1 MRLREHWEM
10 SWAEEETYALEEF
23 APPPSDII
31 EGPIDFN
38 DILVEN
44 PISTFAV
51 RIAGESMIGIG
62 IYPNDIAVVNRA
74 REVTNGCI
82 VMARVDDGFTIKRY
96 RNGKDGIRLE
106 AANLNYPDIQITEN
120 TDWEIWGVVTHSIRM
135 LVA

>member
-1 MRLREHWEM
+1 M
-10 SWAEEETYALEEF
+10 SWAEEEAYALEEF
-23 APPPSDII
+23 APPPGDII

-44 PISTFAV
+44 PIATFAV
-51 RIAGESMIGIG
+51 RIAGESMVGIG

-96 RNGKDGIRLE
+96 RKGKDGIRLE
-106 AANLNYPDIQITEN
+106 AANPNYPDIIVTEAN
-120 TDWEIWGVVTHSIRM
+120 DFEVWGVVTHSIRM
-135 LVA
+135 LLA

>member
-1 MRLREHWEM
+1 M

-23 APPPSDII
+23 SPPPSDII

-44 PISTFAV
+44 PVATFAV
-51 RIAGESMIGIG
+51 RIAGDSMKGIG
-62 IYPNDIAVVNRA
+62 IYPKDIAVVNRA

-96 RNGKDGIRLE
+96 RKGKDGIRLE

-135 LVA
+135 LLP

>member
-1 MRLREHWEM
+1 M

-74 REVTNGCI
+74 RQVRNGNI
-82 VMARVDDGFTIKRY
+82 VLALLDNQFTMKRY
-96 RNGKDGIRLE
+96 CVTKDGIRLE
-106 AANLNYPDIQITEN
+106 AANPNYSDITVTEAN
-120 TDWEIWGVVTHSIRM
+120 DFELWGVVTHSIRM
-135 LVA
+135 LLA

>member
-1 MRLREHWEM
+1 M
-10 SWAEEETYALEEF
+10 SWAEEEAYALEEF

-38 DILVEN
+38 ELIIEN
-44 PISTFAV
+44 QPATFAV
-51 RIAGESMIGIG
+51 RIAGDSMKGIG

-96 RNGKDGIRLE
+96 RKGKDGIRLE

-135 LVA
+135 LLP

>member
-1 MRLREHWEM
+1 M
-10 SWAEEETYALEEF
+10 SWAEEEAYALEEF

-38 DILVEN
+38 EILVEN
-44 PISTFAV
+44 PVATFAV
-51 RIAGESMIGIG
+51 RIAGESMSGIG
-62 IYPNDIAVVNRA
+62 IFPNDIAVVNRA

-96 RNGKDGIRLE
+96 RKDKDGIRLE
-106 AANLNYPDIQITEN
+106 ATNLNYPDIQITEN

-135 LVA
+135 LLP

>member
-1 MRLREHWEM
+1 M

-44 PISTFAV
+44 PVATFAV
-51 RIAGESMIGIG
+51 RIAGESMSGIG
-62 IYPNDIAVVNRA
+62 IHPNDIAVVNRA

-96 RNGKDGIRLE
+96 RKDKDGIRLE

>member
-1 MRLREHWEM
+1 M
-10 SWAEEETYALEEF
+10 SWAEEEAYALEEF

-51 RIAGESMIGIG
+51 RIAGQSMIGIG

>member
-1 MRLREHWEM
+1 M
-10 SWAEEETYALEEF
+10 SWAEEEAYAHEEF

-96 RNGKDGIRLE
+96 RKGKDGIRLE

>member
-1 MRLREHWEM
+1 M
-10 SWAEEETYALEEF
+10 SWAEEEAYALEEF

-38 DILVEN
+38 ELIIEN
-44 PISTFAV
+44 QPATFAV
-51 RIAGESMIGIG
+51 RIAGDSMKGIG

-96 RNGKDGIRLE
+96 RKDKDGIRLE
-106 AANLNYPDIQITEN
+106 ATNLNYPDIQITEN

-135 LVA
+135 LLA

>member
-1 MRLREHWEM
+1 M
-10 SWAEEETYALEEF
+10 SWAEEEAYALEEF

>member
-1 MRLREHWEM
+1 M
-10 SWAEEETYALEEF
+10 SWAEEEAYALEEF

-96 RNGKDGIRLE
+96 RKGKDGIRLE

>member
-1 MRLREHWEM
+1 M
-10 SWAEEETYALEEF
+10 SWAEEEAYALEEF

-38 DILVEN
+38 EILVEN
-44 PISTFAV
+44 PVATFAV
-51 RIAGESMIGIG
+51 RIAGDSMIGIG
-62 IYPNDIAVVNRA
+62 IYPKDIAVVNRA

-96 RNGKDGIRLE
+96 RKGKDGIRLE

-135 LVA
+135 LLP

>member
-1 MRLREHWEM
+1 M

-44 PISTFAV
+44 PVATFAV

-62 IYPNDIAVVNRA
+62 IFPNDIAVVNRA
-74 REVTNGCI
+74 RQVRNGNI
-82 VMARVDDGFTIKRY
+82 VLALLDNQFTMKRY
-96 RNGKDGIRLE
+96 CVTKNGIRLE
-106 AANLNYPDIQITEN
+106 AAHPNYPDITVTEAN
-120 TDWEIWGVVTHSIRM
+120 AFEVWGVVTHSIRM
-135 LVA
+135 LLP

>member
-1 MRLREHWEM
+1 M
-10 SWAEEETYALEEF
+10 SWAEEEAYALEEF
-23 APPPSDII
+23 APPPTDII

-44 PISTFAV
+44 PVATFAV
-51 RIAGESMIGIG
+51 RIAGESMSGIG
-62 IYPNDIAVVNRA
+62 IFPNDIAVVNRA

-96 RNGKDGIRLE
+96 RKGKDGIRLE
-106 AANLNYPDIQITEN
+106 AANPSYPDIQITEN

>member
-1 MRLREHWEM
+1 M
-10 SWAEEETYALEEF
+10 SWAEEEAYALEEF
-23 APPPSDII
+23 APPPSEII

-96 RNGKDGIRLE
+96 RKGKDGIRLE

>member
-1 MRLREHWEM
+1 M
-10 SWAEEETYALEEF
+10 SWAEEEAYAREEF

>member
-1 MRLREHWEM
+1 M
-10 SWAEEETYALEEF
+10 SWAEEEAYALEEF

-44 PISTFAV
+44 QIATFAV

>member
-1 MRLREHWEM
+1 M

-44 PISTFAV
+44 QIATFAV

-62 IYPNDIAVVNRA
+62 IFPNDIAVVNRA

-96 RNGKDGIRLE
+96 RKGKDGIRLE
-106 AANLNYPDIQITEN
+106 AANPSYPDIQITEN

>member
-1 MRLREHWEM
+1 M
-10 SWAEEETYALEEF
+10 SWAEEEAYALEEL